1 MIELNNNAE
10 MPLSMDERHVFKLAL
25 ICAMISLLALSYITS
40 FPDLEAMLEVRARDS
55 RQISGRLIRIENS
68 GSTQRLWIEHE
79 RETPVLVFGST
90 SLNLTAGSQLWVQGR
105 ENSRGE
111 IIAERISLSEVE
123 K

>member
-1 MIELNNNAE
+1 
-10 MPLSMDERHVFKLAL
+10 MDERHVFKLAL